1 MSAKRASVNAA
12 SGDVTTI
19 ESGLKP
25 SADADMK
32 CFINTTRPL
41 KFSNERISTRMVQN
55 IGLYTLVV
63 DICLDISSLVNLTAT
78 LKCKSSCD
86 VHNATVEETFI
97 NIQRQPTKSVILHV
111 TS

>member
-1 MSAKRASVNAA
+1 MSAKRVSVNAA

-63 DICLDISSLVNLTAT
+63 YIFL
-78 LKCKSSCD
+78 
-86 VHNATVEETFI
+86 
-97 NIQRQPTKSVILHV
+97 
-111 TS
+111 